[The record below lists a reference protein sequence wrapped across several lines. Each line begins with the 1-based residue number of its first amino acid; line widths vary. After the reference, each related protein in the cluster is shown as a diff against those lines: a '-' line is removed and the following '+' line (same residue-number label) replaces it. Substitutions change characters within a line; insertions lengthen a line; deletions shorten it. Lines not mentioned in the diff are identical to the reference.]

1 MTPSRLFFN
10 SSIIR
15 QNLRQH
21 GWIGIIYALGLLFAL
36 PVQMFTRETHSSLP
50 QEIKNLFQIGNG
62 IQSLFIVV
70 FPVAAGL
77 FLLYYLQG
85 KSPSDLWHGLPFRR
99 EHLLATHLLSGLLLL
114 LPPVWLTAAV
124 TAVVRQWGGNMFSYE
139 GADIW
144 SWCLMVSLLTIFLF
158 CFSVFVGICTG
169 QSIVQGI
176 ITYILLLLPAFLIL
190 LMNSHLSVY
199 LYGYPYVYNVNSNA
213 EIWSPLMHIMNIA
226 ANPFSVKEVWI
237 YGALSVVFIIMSF
250 LLYRKRHVEKAGQ
263 AIAFTAFNP
272 LFKAGVMFCAML
284 ICGTYFT
291 SGKQQLGWVIGG
303 YAIGALI
310 GYVVAEMILRKT
322 WQIFTRRV
330 PLEWAVYTV
339 LISLLLYIPASGL
352 TGYENRVPSNDKI
365 SGVFAG
371 GNYWMRDYSQDTL
384 ANLPIDQDPFSSD
397 KDYIEAV
404 RKLHLALAAVRP
416 ERNSQ
421 SVANYTRYQSFTLAY
436 QLNNSRKLV
445 REYLVPVKGFE
456 PELKAVME
464 TEAYKSEAYQ
474 MFQLEENTYRI
485 RLSNRDKVVD
495 ISNPVEIAE
504 FKEILKREILNM
516 SFEEQTSDRTPQA
529 YIEVYSDQKQNV
541 NRSSLFYEW
550 KPFYQ
555 ELESWLVEKGYA
567 DRVRTTSAEIKSAEI
582 MKDDFDGRISYEEL
596 YNPEK
601 HVELARSEKR
611 TAVTADK
618 NFITSILEHER
629 DFAARNGMILVRMEY
644 KNGNTEYVQLEDSD
658 LTPALRALLP

>member
-36 PVQMFTRETHSSLP
+36 PVQLFMRETPNSLP

-70 FPVAAGL
+70 FPIAAGL
-77 FLLYYLQG
+77 FLLYYLQA
-85 KSPSDLWHGLPFRR
+85 KAPADLWHSLPLRR
-99 EHLLATHLLSGLLLL
+99 EQLLTTHLLSGLLLL

-124 TAVVRQWGGNMFSYE
+124 TAVVRQWSGNMFIYE
-139 GADIW
+139 GVDIW
-144 SWCLMVSLLTIFLF
+144 SWCLVVSLLTIFLF
-158 CFSVFVGICTG
+158 CFSLFVGICTG
-169 QSIVQGI
+169 QSIVQGV
-176 ITYILLLLPAFLIL
+176 ITYILLLLPAFLIV
-190 LMNSHLSVY
+190 LMNSHLSAY
-199 LYGYPYVYNVNSNA
+199 LYGYPYVYNVNSSA
-213 EIWSPLMHIMNIA
+213 EAWSPLMHIMNIA
-226 ANPFSVKEVWI
+226 ANPFSVKEMWI
-237 YGALSVVFIIMSF
+237 YGALSVFFIALSF
-250 LLYRKRHVEKAGQ
+250 LLYSKRHVEKAGQ
-263 AIAFTAFNP
+263 AVAFTAFNP

-291 SGKQQLGWVIGG
+291 SDKQELGWVIGG
-303 YAIGALI
+303 YAIGAVI
-310 GYVVAEMILRKT
+310 GYVIAEMILRKT
-322 WQIFTRRV
+322 WQILTRRV

-339 LISLLLYIPASGL
+339 LIGLLLYIPASGL

-365 SGVFAG
+365 SGVYAG
-371 GNYWMRDYSQDTL
+371 GNYWMWGYDQGSL
-384 ANLPIDQDPFSSD
+384 ANAPTDHVPFSED

-416 ERNSQ
+416 EVDTQ
-421 SVANYTRYQSFTLAY
+421 SVANYTRFQSFTLVY
-436 QLNNSRKLV
+436 RLNNSRKLV
-445 REYLVPVKGFE
+445 REYLVPIKGFE

-464 TEAYKSEAYQ
+464 TEAYKNDAYG
-474 MFQLEENTYRI
+474 MVQLQENTVRI
-485 RLSNRDKVVD
+485 RLSNRDKAVE
-495 ISNPVEIAE
+495 ISDPVEIAE

-516 SFEEQTSDRTPQA
+516 SFEDQTSDRASLGT
-529 YIEVYSDQKQNV
+529 IETIFDPKETG
-541 NRSSLFYEW
+541 NRINFTYAW

-555 ELESWLVEKGYA
+555 ELENWLVEKGYA
-567 DRVRTTSAEIKSAEI
+567 DKVRTTAAEIKSAEI
-582 MKDDFDGRISYEEL
+582 MKDDFDGRLSNEEV

-601 HVELARSEKR
+601 HVELARKEKH
-611 TAVTADK
+611 TAVTVDK
-618 NFITSILEHER
+618 TLITTILEHER

-644 KNGNTEYVQLEDSD
+644 KNGNIEYIQLGDSD

>member
-36 PVQMFTRETHSSLP
+36 PMQLFMRETPNSLP

-77 FLLYYLQG
+77 FLLYYLQV
-85 KSPSDLWHGLPFRR
+85 KSPADLWHSLPLRR
-99 EHLLATHLLSGLLLL
+99 EHLLTTHLLSGLLLL

-124 TAVVRQWGGNMFSYE
+124 TAVVRQWGGNMFIYE
-139 GADIW
+139 GMDIW
-144 SWCLMVSLLTIFLF
+144 NWCLVVSLLTIFLF
-158 CFSVFVGICTG
+158 CFSLFVGICTG
-169 QSIVQGI
+169 QSIAQGI
-176 ITYILLLLPAFLIL
+176 ITYILLLFPAFLIS
-190 LMNSHLSVY
+190 LMNSHLSTY
-199 LYGYPYVYNVNSNA
+199 LYGYPYVYSVNSNA
-213 EIWSPLMHIMNIA
+213 ETWSPLMHIMNIA
-226 ANPFSVKEVWI
+226 ANPFSVREMWI
-237 YGALSVVFIIMSF
+237 YGALSVFFIALSF

-272 LFKAGVMFCAML
+272 FFKAGVMFCAML
-284 ICGTYFT
+284 ISGTYFT
-291 SGKQQLGWVIGG
+291 SYKQQLGWVIGG
-303 YAIGALI
+303 YAIGAGI
-310 GYVVAEMILRKT
+310 GYVVAEMILRKI
-322 WQIFTRRV
+322 WQILTRRV

-339 LISLLLYIPASGL
+339 LIGLLLYIPASGL

-365 SGVFAG
+365 SGVYAG
-371 GNYWMRDYSQDTL
+371 GNYWMQDYSQDTL

-416 ERNSQ
+416 ERNPQ
-421 SVANYTRYQSFTLAY
+421 SVANYTRFQSFTLVY
-436 QLNNSRKLV
+436 RLNNSRKLV
-445 REYLVPVKGFE
+445 REYLVPIKGFE

-464 TEAYKSEAYQ
+464 TEAYKREAYN

-485 RLSNRDKVVD
+485 RLSNRDKVVE

-516 SFEEQTSDRTPQA
+516 SFEEQTSDRTTQA
-529 YIEVYSDQKQNV
+529 YIEVYSDQKQIV

-550 KPFYQ
+550 EPFYQ
-555 ELESWLVEKGYA
+555 EMENWLVEKGYA
-567 DRVRTTSAEIKSAEI
+567 DKVRTTAAEIKSAEI
-582 MKDDFDGRISYEEL
+582 MKDDFDGSLSNEEV

-601 HVELARSEKR
+601 HVELARKEKH
-611 TAVTADK
+611 TAVTVDK
-618 NFITSILEHER
+618 TLITTILEHER
-629 DFAARNGMILVRMEY
+629 DFAARHGMILVRMEY
-644 KNGNTEYVQLEDSD
+644 KNGNIEYVQLEDSD